1 MTCWDAGPPVSD
13 PDVGDWGYTFDVAGN
28 GYTYGGSQPHAVA
41 AAFGNTYSYDGA
53 GNPST
58 CVLRTPLRAG
68 ITSYAGNS
76 YTCGDSQP
84 HAVTA
89 AFGNSYGYDGV
100 GNPSTCVLR
109 TPLRTSMTGRV
120 ISSTTY
126 ILTYDA
132 ELVLSSAEG
141 NRMTSVSGGSIWAAF
156 VYDADACPE
165 CNRRS
170 NRVKATIGSVTT
182 LYPGTHFEYVNST
195 TYTRYYF
202 AGADLV
208 AFERSSGYGSGA
220 GYGRRF
226 VLRDHPSATLR
237 TSLGST
243 SVIVNGQGNVIGQDL
258 YQPYGDVRYQ
268 WRSGTT
274 TLQTTYRYTSQR
286 MEVGVA
292 APSPVSGLDRGLYYY
307 NARWGACPEWNEG
320 TPSLVRFIQPGT
332 IMPNPGDSSSLNRY
346 TYTRE

>member
-1 MTCWDAGPPVSD
+1 M
-13 PDVGDWGYTFDVAGN
+13 
-28 GYTYGGSQPHAVA
+28 
-41 AAFGNTYSYDGA
+41 
-53 GNPST
+53 
-58 CVLRTPLRAG
+58 
-68 ITSYAGNS
+68 
-76 YTCGDSQP
+76 
-84 HAVTA
+84 
-89 AFGNSYGYDGV
+89 
-100 GNPSTCVLR
+100 
-109 TPLRTSMTGRV
+109 
-120 ISSTTY
+120 
-126 ILTYDA
+126 
-132 ELVLSSAEG
+132 
-141 NRMTSVSGGSIWAAF
+141 
-156 VYDADACPE
+156 
-165 CNRRS
+165 
-170 NRVKATIGSVTT
+170 KATIGSVTT

-292 APSPVSGLDRGLYYY
+292 APSPVSGLDRGLYFYG
-307 NARWGACPEWNEG
+307 ARWGACPEWNEG
-320 TPSLVRFIQPGT
+320 TPSLVRFIQPDT
-332 IMPNPGDSSSLNRY
+332 IVPNPGDSSSLNRY
-346 TYTRE
+346 TYTANNPMRYVDPSGHAICASDDCVVRVHPQTGQPIGMQQKWGIVMTGSWESDNAWMVYEGMRAISQRVGEHLAKSYVVLSGDEWVRKNVEDTNFERWPNDKPFIHDDGTNRIEFSIHPAITLFRRCTKESILGQQDSPRPVGRLIPDLDNPFLRRHG